1 MKPFIAAVS
10 LSMVAAAL
18 IAGCSSNPDPQP
30 QESAAVT
37 PAKGSGAG
45 CHSGGGEG
53 SGAGGGCRKGGASQ
67 GEGSGGGCCRVSTGA
82 APAPAAAPA
91 EEEILVGL
99 PEGLDKPGYQ
109 RIVTMSGGRNVLVW
123 KTEDGYGAAS
133 ATCTHMGGTLRYNH
147 TEKRL
152 ECPIHGSRF
161 RLDGSIINGP
171 AEKKLL
177 VYRAEVREGKL
188 HLFPLPMKE

>member
-1 MKPFIAAVS
+1 MKPLIAAISVS
-10 LSMVAAAL
+10 IVAAAL
-18 IAGCSSNPDPQP
+18 AAGCSSKPDTSSQN
-30 QESAAVT
+30 SAAVT
-37 PAKGSGAG
+37 PAEGSGAG

-53 SGAGGGCRKGGASQ
+53 SGAGGGCRKGGGAP
-67 GEGSGGGCCRVSTGA
+67 GEGSGGGCCRAGSA
-82 APAPAAAPA
+82 ATPPPVAADAD
-91 EEEILVGL
+91 EEILVGL

-123 KTEDGYGAAS
+123 RTDDGYGAAS

-147 TEKRL
+147 AEKRL

-171 AEKKLL
+171 AEKNLL
-177 VYRAEVREGKL
+177 VYRAEFRDGKL
-188 HLFPLPMKE
+188 HLFPLSEKE